1 METDL
6 TAYVAD
12 FKLLSKPGKSMS
24 VYDYFIL
31 GDTSFNF
38 N

>member
-12 FKLLSKPGKSMS
+12 FKLLSKPGKACLHMT
-24 VYDYFIL
+24 IL
-31 GDTSFNF
+31 Y
-38 N
+38 